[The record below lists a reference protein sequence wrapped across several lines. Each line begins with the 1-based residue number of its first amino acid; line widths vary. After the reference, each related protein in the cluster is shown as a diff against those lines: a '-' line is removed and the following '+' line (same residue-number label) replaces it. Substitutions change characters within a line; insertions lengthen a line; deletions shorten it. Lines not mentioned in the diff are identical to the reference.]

1 MSDEILNEVKKT
13 SNEVVGE
20 LTIKFAGDSGDG
32 IQLAGQKYAELA
44 SNDGEIVKTMPDFP
58 AEIRSPIGSLGGVSG
73 FQIRTGTE
81 GIHTHGD
88 ELDVLVAMNPAS
100 LKRNLDNVKT
110 NGIIILNQDT
120 FNDKNLKK
128 AQYEVNPIKDDSLDA
143 YRVFPVSVTKLT
155 MNALKGLGLSRKVMD
170 RCKNFFALGLICWLF
185 PRPTTEVE
193 SWIKSKFKNRP
204 ELAEA
209 NLKVFRAG
217 WNFGETEE
225 LFATHYTVKQNDK
238 MIKKEGSRFVTGNAA
253 VALGLVSA
261 ARRAGIKLFLGGY
274 PITPATE
281 VMQEL
286 LKYRDDDVVVF
297 QAEDEIAAAGSSLG
311 ASFAGALGA
320 TSTSGPG
327 LALMQE
333 FINLAVIAE
342 LPLVIVNVQRAGP
355 STGVPTKTEQS
366 DLLQAM
372 WGRNGESPIPVFA
385 AATPADCFDV
395 TVEAAYIAIKYMTPV
410 IVLSDSY
417 LSASAE
423 AWVEPSLNSLPEIK
437 TNKVAD
443 DENFAPYKR
452 NPDTLARAWAVP
464 GMEGLEHVTGGLEKN
479 GEAGGVSYDP
489 EDHQMMTL
497 LREQKIA
504 KISSEI
510 AMPGLQGD
518 ADAELLIVG
527 WGSTFGAIVEA
538 TEVLNQKGHKVACLQ
553 LRHINPLPDGL
564 GELLKRFDKV
574 LIAEN
579 NSGQL
584 WIKLRA
590 QYLLDLMKLS
600 KVQGMPFNVHEIV
613 AQVDAILAQPV
624 AGEDL

>member
-1 MSDEILNEVKKT
+1 MSDEIVEEVKKT
-13 SNEVVGE
+13 ASEIIGE
-20 LTIKFAGDSGDG
+20 ITIKFAGDSGDG
-32 IQLAGQKYAELA
+32 IQLTGQKFAELA
-44 SNDGEIVKTMPDFP
+44 SNAGEMVKTMPDFP

-73 FQIRTGTE
+73 FQIRTGTA

-88 ELDVLVAMNPAS
+88 ELDMLVAMNPAS
-100 LKRNLDNVKT
+100 LKRNLENVKT
-110 NGIIILNQDT
+110 NGIIILNKDT

-128 AQYEVNPIKDDSLDA
+128 AEYEVSPLDDDSLHS

-155 MNALKGLGLSRKVMD
+155 MNALKGMGLSRKVMD

-185 PRPTTEVE
+185 PRPTSEVE
-193 SWIKSKFKNRP
+193 SWIKTKFKKRP
-204 ELAEA
+204 ELADA
-209 NLKVFRAG
+209 NQKVFQAG
-217 WNFGETEE
+217 WNYGETEE
-225 LFATHYTVKQNDK
+225 LFATHYTVKQSEK
-238 MIKKEGSRFVTGNAA
+238 LIKKEGSRFVTGNAA

-286 LKYRDDDVVVF
+286 LQYQDDDVVVF

-385 AATPADCFDV
+385 ATSPADCYDV

-410 IVLSDSY
+410 IVMSDTY

-423 AWVEPSLNSLPEIK
+423 AWVEPNINTLPDIQI
-437 TNKVAD
+437 NKVAED
-443 DENFAPYKR
+443 VEFAP
-452 NPDTLARAWAVP
+452 
-464 GMEGLEHVTGGLEKN
+464 
-479 GEAGGVSYDP
+479 
-489 EDHQMMTL
+489 
-497 LREQKIA
+497 
-504 KISSEI
+504 
-510 AMPGLQGD
+510 
-518 ADAELLIVG
+518 
-527 WGSTFGAIVEA
+527 
-538 TEVLNQKGHKVACLQ
+538 
-553 LRHINPLPDGL
+553 
-564 GELLKRFDKV
+564 
-574 LIAEN
+574 
-579 NSGQL
+579 
-584 WIKLRA
+584 
-590 QYLLDLMKLS
+590 
-600 KVQGMPFNVHEIV
+600 
-613 AQVDAILAQPV
+613 
-624 AGEDL
+624 